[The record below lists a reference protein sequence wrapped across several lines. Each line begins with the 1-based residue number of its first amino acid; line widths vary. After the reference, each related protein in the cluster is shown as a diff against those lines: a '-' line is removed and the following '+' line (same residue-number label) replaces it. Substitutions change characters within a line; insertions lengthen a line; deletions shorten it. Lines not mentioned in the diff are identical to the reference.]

1 MSAKTPKLMPPDLN
15 GCTPKGLSGRAPA
28 EGEEMTYEFSKR
40 SIIIFIIV
48 MIAATALTVEGTY
61 YALKIFVMDNP
72 NDPITT
78 AGGLTPEQKEPGKA
92 K

>member
-1 MSAKTPKLMPPDLN
+1 
-15 GCTPKGLSGRAPA
+15 
-28 EGEEMTYEFSKR
+28 MTVKFSKR

-48 MIAATALTVEGTY
+48 MIAATVLTVEGTY
-61 YALKIFVMDNP
+61 YALKIFALENP

-78 AGGLTPEQKEPGKA
+78 ADHKELRKA

>member
-1 MSAKTPKLMPPDLN
+1 
-15 GCTPKGLSGRAPA
+15 
-28 EGEEMTYEFSKR
+28 MTVEFSKR

-48 MIAATALTVEGTY
+48 MIAATVLTVEGTY
-61 YALKIFVMDNP
+61 YALKIFVLENP

-78 AGGLTPEQKEPGKA
+78 ADHKELGKA